1 MLLAP
6 QPEKDVADGGGADD
20 DVDGDDDDDADGV
33 DGDDDDDDV
42 ADADGDDDDLVCSN
56 KSIRVR
62 GDKAKKSIPH
72 LIYIFNLS

>member
-1 MLLAP
+1 MMMDGA
-6 QPEKDVADGGGADD
+6 DVGGADG
-20 DVDGDDDDDADGV
+20 DVDGGVDGV
-33 DGDDDDDDV
+33 DG
-42 ADADGDDDDLVCSN
+42 ADDDLVCSN

>member
-1 MLLAP
+1 MDGA
-6 QPEKDVADGGGADD
+6 DVGGADVGGADGDVDGGDDDVDGADD
-20 DVDGDDDDDADGV
+20 DVDGV
-33 DGDDDDDDV
+33 DG
-42 ADADGDDDDLVCSN
+42 ADDDLVCSN

>member
-1 MLLAP
+1 MMMDGA
-6 QPEKDVADGGGADD
+6 DVGGADGDVDGGDDDVDGADD
-20 DVDGDDDDDADGV
+20 DVDGV
-33 DGDDDDDDV
+33 DG
-42 ADADGDDDDLVCSN
+42 ADDDLVCSN

>member
-6 QPEKDVADGGGADD
+6 QPEKDVADADGADD
-20 DVDGDDDDDADGV
+20 DVVCDDVGGADGDVHGD
-33 DGDDDDDDV
+33 DGDV
-42 ADADGDDDDLVCSN
+42 DGDDDDLVCSN

>member
-1 MLLAP
+1 MDGA
-6 QPEKDVADGGGADD
+6 DVGGADD
-20 DVDGDDDDDADGV
+20 DVDGDDDDD
-33 DGDDDDDDV
+33 DV
-42 ADADGDDDDLVCSN
+42 DGDDDDLVCSN